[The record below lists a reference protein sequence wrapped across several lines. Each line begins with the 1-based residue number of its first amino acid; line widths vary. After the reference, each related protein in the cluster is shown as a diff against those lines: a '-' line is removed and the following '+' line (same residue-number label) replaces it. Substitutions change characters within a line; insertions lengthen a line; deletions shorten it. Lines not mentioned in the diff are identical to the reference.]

1 MNREQIECFKNTI
14 CIKCKNK
21 NKQEC
26 ELHQD
31 IKGNLKCLYEEEEK
45 DEC

>member
-1 MNREQIECFKNTI
+1 MDKNQIKEIKDSK

-21 NKQEC
+21 NSLKC
-26 ELHQD
+26 EIHQKID
-31 IKGNLKCLYEEEEK
+31 GNLKCLYEEEEK